1 MAVPRIGQEIVRARP
16 AILARALFHDRC
28 SDCSP
33 LVHTDR
39 AVFEC
44 LECLVVPDMRCSLM
58 CKVHYG
64 RTRDD
69 TIVVAREL
77 QSLMQGL
84 PAAARAALPA

>member
-1 MAVPRIGQEIVRARP
+1 
-16 AILARALFHDRC
+16 
-28 SDCSP
+28 
-33 LVHTDR
+33 
-39 AVFEC
+39 
-44 LECLVVPDMRCSLM
+44 MRCSLM